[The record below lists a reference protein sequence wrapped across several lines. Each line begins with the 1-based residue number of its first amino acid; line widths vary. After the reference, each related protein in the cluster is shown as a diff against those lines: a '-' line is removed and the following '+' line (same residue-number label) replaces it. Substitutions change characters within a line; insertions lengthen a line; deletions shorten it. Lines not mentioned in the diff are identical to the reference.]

1 MDINKAIRYVKEDER
16 WVSKLLIGVLV
27 SVFAFLIIPAL
38 FLQGYVIKIVRQV
51 MNGDWDGLPEW
62 DDWGKFLKDGF
73 YVTVAQFIY
82 TLPFILLLIIG
93 TAMTGGM
100 ASVIENGDAAGL
112 LASGGIM
119 LLFCLMMLFII
130 ALLFLTPALLIQYAI
145 KDDFGSLFR
154 VGEIM
159 AIIRNNLADILI
171 VFAVMIVAG
180 LAISLVSGVLSLI
193 PCLGW
198 IAAVIIGL
206 AVGPYI
212 SFVSGHLYGQIASKV
227 LGNKAGGKLEL

>member
-1 MDINKAIRYVKEDER
+1 MDINKAIRFVKEDDR

-38 FLQGYVIKIVRQV
+38 LLQGYVIKIVRQV

-73 YVTVAQFIY
+73 YVTVAQLIY

-93 TAMTGGM
+93 TAMTVGATGL
-100 ASVIENGDAAGL
+100 IEHGDAAGL
-112 LASGGIM
+112 LASGGFM

-145 KDDFGSLFR
+145 KEDFGSLFR

-171 VFAVMIVAG
+171 VFAVMVVAG

>member
-1 MDINKAIRYVKEDER
+1 MDINKAIRFVKEDDR

-38 FLQGYVIKIVRQV
+38 LLQGYVIKIVRQV

-73 YVTVAQFIY
+73 YVTVAQLIY

-93 TAMTGGM
+93 TAMTGG
-100 ASVIENGDAAGL
+100 AVGLIENGDAAGL
-112 LASGGIM
+112 LASGGFM

-145 KDDFGSLFR
+145 KEDFGSLFR

-171 VFAVMIVAG
+171 VFAVMVVAG
-180 LAISLVSGVLSLI
+180 LAISLVSSVLALI

-198 IAAVIIGL
+198 IAAVVIGL